1 MNKIKTVWNNKNA
14 SESIANKSPLEE
26 GVWHIP
32 AGATE
37 VEPPSFNSG
46 THTCS
51 FNGTEWVVAV
61 IPVPEVEVEE
71 EWVKMGFASETEYN
85 ATQYARDRQSEY
97 PPIQDQLDYIYH
109 NSITKWKSDMI
120 KPVKDAHP
128 KP

>member
-1 MNKIKTVWNNKNA
+1 MNKTKTVWNNRDA

-26 GVWHIP
+26 GVWHMP

-37 VEPPSFNSG
+37 VEPPSFNSA

-51 FNGTEWVVAV
+51 FNGTEWVVVA
-61 IPVPEVEVEE
+61 IPVPEVEE
-71 EWVKMGFASETEYN
+71 EWVKMGFASEAEYN
-85 ATQYARDRQSEY
+85 ATQYARDRAGAY
-97 PPIQDQLDYIYH
+97 PSMADQLDYIYH
-109 NSITKWKSDMI
+109 NGIAKWKSDMV